1 MMRIVC
7 ALSLLFFALIG
18 NAQQVPEGFIAEELV
33 GGLNPTTMAFAPD
46 GRLYITQKNGQVWIY
61 DGTQLLPDPFITVE
75 VDVTNER
82 GLSGIV
88 FHPEYEQN
96 NLFYLYYTVPGENRN
111 RLSRFTANGDVSLP
125 GSEEIL
131 LELDPLSG
139 TIHNGGA
146 MVFGNDGKLYLAVG
160 DGANPDNSQSF
171 NNLLGKILRLN
182 PDGTIPEDNPFYN
195 SANGVNRA
203 IYALGFRNPFTMTIS
218 KDGRIFVN
226 DVGQETWEEVNEILE
241 GANYGW
247 PQIEGR
253 ANGSSVPDNYMDP
266 VHVYNHDDGCA
277 ILGGAF
283 YDPDLLRFPE
293 RYHGMYFYADY
304 CEGYINVIDPDSGEL
319 LETFATSINRPLA
332 LQFASD
338 GSLFMLERAGQGG
351 GSVEDN
357 TETNDGS
364 LWQIIFTD
372 NGLPCIGKSPE
383 SVTVSVGED
392 AYFFINASGAE
403 PLTYTWFMN
412 DEIVGENSPELV
424 LNNVAL
430 ADNGAVIICQVE
442 NDQGMVVSDPAI
454 LGVTDNRRPEPV
466 ITQPSTNAMYRAG
479 DIISFA
485 GTASDPEDGD
495 LSAED
500 LTWWIDF
507 HHDQHTHP
515 ALDPVSN
522 ISEGSFEV
530 PRVGE
535 ISSNVWFRIY
545 LRAEDSEG
553 LTRTTYTEVY
563 PHTSEV
569 SILSDPPGLLVNAD
583 GRDVISPFDYTGV
596 EGVIRTVAPARSQF
610 RNGKLYV
617 FAGWPDNSDE
627 TLRSFTTPTE
637 DSVISIPYI
646 EVPLGEGEGLTG
658 RYYNQSRSMEGAPDL
673 IRNDTEVFF
682 DWLDGAPAP
691 EIGADNF
698 TVRWDGQI
706 LAPISGLFTF
716 TVVADDGVRLFI
728 NNNVLVNA
736 WVPQAATEYRATM
749 ELVQGELYDVRI
761 EYFEDGGQAVMKFLW
776 EHELLN
782 RQAVPMSQL
791 FPVDVTSS
799 DSPIT
804 DNLAVYPIPASDR
817 LFIFA
822 REPVDQW
829 ILRDALGRSMKVPA
843 EETNHGYRLDVEKLP
858 AGIYYLELMQS
869 QEKEVIR
876 VLIN

>member
-1 MMRIVC
+1 MMRIVW
-7 ALSLLFFALIG
+7 LLCLMSFFINA

-46 GRLYITQKNGQVWIY
+46 GRLYITQKNGQVLIY
-61 DGTQLLPDPFITVE
+61 DGTQLLPDPFITVD

-82 GLSGIV
+82 GLSGIA

-96 NLFYLYYTVPGENRN
+96 NFFYLYYTVPGENRN

-160 DGANPDNSQSF
+160 DGANPDNAQSL

-182 PDGTIPEDNPFYN
+182 PDGSIPEDNPYYN
-195 SANGVNRA
+195 NASGLNRA
-203 IYALGFRNPFTMTIS
+203 IFALGFRNPFTMTVS
-218 KDGRIFVN
+218 EEGRIFVN
-226 DVGQETWEEVNEILE
+226 DVGQETWEEVNEVMA
-241 GANYGW
+241 GSNYGW
-247 PQIEGR
+247 PQTEGPS
-253 ANGSSVPDNYMDP
+253 NGSSVPDNYRDP
-266 VHVYNHDDGCA
+266 VHFYSHDDGCA

-283 YDPDLLRFPE
+283 YDPQLLRFPE
-293 RYHGMYFYADY
+293 KYHGMYFYADY
-304 CEGYINVIDPDSGEL
+304 CDGYINVIDPDSGEL

-357 TETNDGS
+357 TETNEGS
-364 LWQIIFTD
+364 LWQITFTD
-372 NGLPCIGKSPE
+372 NGLPFIGKSPE

-403 PLTYTWFMN
+403 PLAYTWFMN
-412 DEIVGENSPELV
+412 NEIVGENSPELI
-424 LNNVAL
+424 LNGVTL
-430 ADNGAVIICQVE
+430 ADNGAEITCRVE
-442 NDQGMVVSDPAI
+442 NNQGTVFSDPAI
-454 LGVTDNRRPEPV
+454 LNVTDNQRPEPV
-466 ITQPSTNAMYRAG
+466 INQPVTNAMYRAG
-479 DIISFA
+479 DLITFS
-485 GTASDPEDGD
+485 GTASDPEDGNLAAD
-495 LSAED
+495 N

-515 ALDPVSN
+515 ALDPVSAV
-522 ISEGSFEV
+522 SGGTFEV

-545 LRAEDSEG
+545 LRAEDSQG
-553 LTRTTYTEVY
+553 LARTTFTEVHPY
-563 PHTSEV
+563 TSEV
-569 SILSDPPGLLVNAD
+569 SIRSDPPGLLVNAD

-610 RNGKLYV
+610 RDGKLYV
-617 FAGWPDNSDE
+617 FAGWPDNSEE
-627 TLRSFTTPTE
+627 TLRSFTTPVE
-637 DSVISIPYI
+637 DSVITIPYI
-646 EVPLGEGEGLTG
+646 EVPLGDGEGLTG

-673 IRNDTEVFF
+673 IRKDTEVFF

-698 TVRWDGQI
+698 TVRWDGHI
-706 LAPISGLFTF
+706 LAPFSGVFTF
-716 TVVADDGVRLFI
+716 SVVADDGVRLYI
-728 NNNVLVNA
+728 NNNILVNA
-736 WVPQAATEYRATM
+736 WIPQAATEYQATM
-749 ELVQGELYDVRI
+749 ELVQGQMYDVRI

-776 EHELLN
+776 EHELLT
-782 RQAVPMSQL
+782 RQAVPESQL
-791 FPVDVTSS
+791 FPIEVTSG
-799 DSPIT
+799 DLPIT
-804 DNLAVYPIPASDR
+804 DSLAVYPIPASER
-817 LFIFA
+817 LFVSTK
-822 REPVDQW
+822 EPLEQW
-829 ILRDALGRSMKVPA
+829 TLRDALGRSVDVPA
-843 EETNHGYRLDVEKLP
+843 EDMKNGFQLYVKELP
-858 AGIYYLELMQS
+858 AGIYYLELVRYH
-869 QEKEVIR
+869 EKKMIR